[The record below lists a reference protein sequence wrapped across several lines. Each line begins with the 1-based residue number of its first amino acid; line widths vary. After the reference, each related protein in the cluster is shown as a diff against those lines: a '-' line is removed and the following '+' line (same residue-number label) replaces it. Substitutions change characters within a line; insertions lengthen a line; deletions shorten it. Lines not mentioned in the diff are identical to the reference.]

1 MSQQHTDLLH
11 AFRTQYRLLA
21 SRVES
26 AMHNGDDSTVIARLN
41 DDVDELLLAV
51 EEVSPIAEI
60 CPQY

>member
-11 AFRTQYRLLA
+11 AFRAQYHLLA
-21 SRVES
+21 SQVES
-26 AMHNGDDSTVIARLN
+26 AIHNGDDSTVIARLD

-60 CPQY
+60 CRQY